1 MIRAALAAACLVL
14 AGPAPAQAGS
24 ALRLCATEPVR
35 SVAEQDRL
43 LQVATLL
50 RDALAAADQPAALVA
65 RAGTP
70 ALARFG
76 VRYTHA
82 AVSLR
87 DNPLGPW
94 AVRQLYFACD
104 EQRVRLFDQ
113 GLAGFLMG
121 ADERERGFVS
131 LLLLPTEAA
140 VPLAAAALD
149 TPAAQRLLSGRYVAN
164 AHPQDLLRLNCNQW
178 LAELLAQAWAPPT
191 QGRAAAQAVLGV
203 WGYAPEPLHYGNPLW
218 RVVASVV
225 PWLSFAGHPPRDDHS
240 LVTSLPPDLER
251 LAQRLW
257 PQAERLELCYTP
269 AQAVLRRG
277 GAPLGDDCQPAAG
290 DRTLRFAP
298 S

>member
-1 MIRAALAAACLVL
+1 MIRAALAAACLAV
-14 AGPAPAQAGS
+14 AAPALASQS
-24 ALRLCATEPVR
+24 LRLCATEPVR
-35 SVAEQDRL
+35 GAAEQDRL
-43 LQVATLL
+43 LQVAALL
-50 RDALAAADQPAALVA
+50 RAELDAAGQPAALVA

-121 ADERERGFVS
+121 ADDRERGFVS
-131 LLLLPTEAA
+131 LLLLPAEAA
-140 VPLAAAALD
+140 APLAAATLD
-149 TPAAQRLLSGRYVAN
+149 TPAAQRLLSGDYVAN

-203 WGYAPEPLHYGNPLW
+203 WGYAPEPLRYGNPLW
-218 RVVASVV
+218 RVAAAFV
-225 PWLSFAGHPPRDDHS
+225 PWLSFAGHPPRDDAS
-240 LVTSLPPDLER
+240 LITSLPPDLER
-251 LAQRLW
+251 LTQRLW
-257 PQAERLELCYTP
+257 PQARRLELCYTP
-269 AQAVLRRG
+269 EQVVLREA

-290 DRTLRFAP
+290 DRRLRFAP
-298 S
+298 G